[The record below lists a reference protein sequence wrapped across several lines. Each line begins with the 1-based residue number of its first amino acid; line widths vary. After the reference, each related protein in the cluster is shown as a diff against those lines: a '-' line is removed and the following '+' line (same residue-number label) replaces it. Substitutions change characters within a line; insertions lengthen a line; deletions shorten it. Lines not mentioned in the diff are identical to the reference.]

1 MNAVNLSLDFSRS
14 GATRNPRQPALST
27 GFAALDVMLPHN
39 GWPVGAI
46 TEIFC
51 PEPSHFALP
60 LVLPALARLSQAK
73 RWLAMIAPPNA
84 PTASHLQAQGISPSQ
99 LLIIHPHATSN
110 GLWAVE
116 RALRAGTCSAVLS
129 WVNNADHHAMQDLR
143 GAALAGNCCGIVFR
157 PEWAVVHPSA
167 AGQYRTAGQYSAA
180 SQRLRLTPLPDESI
194 YVELLEQDSTRARS
208 ALFIEAS
215 QLNSAAEKAVG

>member
-1 MNAVNLSLDFSRS
+1 MSAVNLSLDFSSS
-14 GATRNPRQPALST
+14 GALRNPRQPALSS

-39 GWPVGAI
+39 GWPIGAI

-51 PEPSHFALP
+51 AESDEPGRATLP

-73 RWLAMIAPPNA
+73 RWLALIAPPDTPSA
-84 PTASHLQAQGISPSQ
+84 DQLQGHGIDLKQ
-99 LLIIHPHATSN
+99 LLMIHPHATSN

-116 RALRAGTCSAVLS
+116 RALRAGTCAAVLS

-157 PEWAVVHPSA
+157 PEWAVSQP
-167 AGQYRTAGQYSAA
+167 SAA
-180 SQRLRLTPLPDESI
+180 SQRLRLTPQPDGGL
-194 YVELLEQDSTRARS
+194 YLELLEQRSTRARS
-208 ALFIEAS
+208 ALFIEAR
-215 QLNSAAEKAVG
+215 QLNDTPEKVQEKTLK